1 MQYDAITLDT
11 NVFDRNGL
19 VLESGLLAQMTQFSG
34 GSAQFIMSEIVLRE
48 VHRHLVEKAKN
59 SRDDFIAAT
68 KRAIEHG
75 VIADDNRTALDEISK
90 KSIDPSE
97 AAKLRIEKYLK
108 ETGAEIIP
116 ADTTDIRAL
125 IKSYF
130 ELSPPFEG
138 SGKKKNEFPDA
149 IALLSL
155 EAWAVEKGIKIL
167 AVSYD
172 KGWAE
177 FAAKSHHIDVL
188 EDLPGA
194 LSMLQKDT
202 EHAQKVMN
210 LVLKR
215 LVAGED
221 PDFLSDIEAHVSDEV
236 SSASVFPEAASSF
249 YYEPD
254 FVELELQKLDFRYR
268 EGELD
273 MDIVAVG
280 AGRIVTRLGI
290 EVFADASTSFSF
302 QVKDGI
308 DKDYVSIGGCHAA
321 TEISFPASIL
331 VTLEGDFS
339 NLDELDYVA
348 SGIELIG
355 MIDTVDFGEVEPD
368 FGEDYYD

>member
-1 MQYDAITLDT
+1 
-11 NVFDRNGL
+11 
-19 VLESGLLAQMTQFSG
+19 
-34 GSAQFIMSEIVLRE
+34 
-48 VHRHLVEKAKN
+48 
-59 SRDDFIAAT
+59 
-68 KRAIEHG
+68 
-75 VIADDNRTALDEISK
+75 
-90 KSIDPSE
+90 
-97 AAKLRIEKYLK
+97 
-108 ETGAEIIP
+108 
-116 ADTTDIRAL
+116 
-125 IKSYF
+125 
-130 ELSPPFEG
+130 
-138 SGKKKNEFPDA
+138 
-149 IALLSL
+149 
-155 EAWAVEKGIKIL
+155 
-167 AVSYD
+167 
-172 KGWAE
+172 
-177 FAAKSHHIDVL
+177 
-188 EDLPGA
+188 
-194 LSMLQKDT
+194 MLQKDT

-254 FVELELQKLDFRYR
+254 YVELELQKLDFRYR

-308 DKDYVSIGGCHAA
+308 DKDYVSIGSCHAA